1 MVPEKSEGHQHKRSQ
16 RIRARY
22 NERMNKMIVSNLVHR
37 PIRSL
42 ISVFA
47 IAIEVTLML
56 VIVGL
61 MFGMMNDQKE
71 RQAGIGADAM
81 VRPPGSSVILSASG
95 APLSIKV
102 ADVLRKLDHVKAV
115 APVLLQGTTAG
126 TVETIYGIDLATW
139 NELGSPFRF
148 LSGGPYQGPNDVIVD
163 DYFANSAHA
172 KVGQEITILNHQ
184 FRISGIVAHGKGG
197 RKFLPITTLQEMTGA
212 QGKAS
217 IFYVKL
223 DDPRNFDAFKKEA
236 LSVPGMSQ
244 YQIESVKEW
253 LSLITPEALPGF
265 SIAVKVVIGVAVCI
279 GFIVIFQS
287 MYTAVM
293 ERTREIGI
301 LKSLGASRSYI
312 VNVILRETALLAI
325 VGIILGIVISYV
337 TQSALFAAFPTLPV
351 QVGAEHWVWKS
362 TVIAVIGALIG
373 ALYPAFKAAQKD
385 PIDALAYE

>member
-1 MVPEKSEGHQHKRSQ
+1 
-16 RIRARY
+16 
-22 NERMNKMIVSNLVHR
+22 MNKMIVSNLVHR

-102 ADVLRKLDHVKAV
+102 GDVLRKLDHVKAV

-139 NELGSPFRF
+139 NALGSPFRF

-184 FRISGIVAHGKGG
+184 FRICGIVAHGKGG
-197 RKFLPITTLQEMTGA
+197 RKFLPITT
-212 QGKAS
+212 
-217 IFYVKL
+217 
-223 DDPRNFDAFKKEA
+223 
-236 LSVPGMSQ
+236 
-244 YQIESVKEW
+244 KEW

-265 SIAVKVVIGVAVCI
+265 SIAVKVVIGVAACI

-301 LKSLGASRSYI
+301 LKSLGASKSYI
-312 VNVILRETALLAI
+312 VNVILRETSILAI
-325 VGIILGIVISYV
+325 LGIILGIVISYV
-337 TQSALFAAFPTLPV
+337 TQSMLFSAFPTLPV
-351 QVGAEHWVWKS
+351 QVGAEHWIWKS

-373 ALYPAFKAAQKD
+373 AMYPAFKAAQKD